1 MSVSQEVSHLR
12 YEGGRFSGAT
22 THVVREGLVRLHV
35 NGQELATIMCTPVAL
50 DQLAVGFLRSEGIIE
65 SFSDVR
71 RVVVCPSGA
80 CVEVWLRDAGRPLPT
95 GKVLTSGCGGGI
107 TFADLTERVEP
118 LTSDLTVTADQLGR
132 LFFMLQEGQRIR
144 GIHTA
149 ALADGEQLLVV
160 TEDVG
165 RHNAVD
171 KLWGRCLVEG
181 IATQDR
187 IVLTTGRIS
196 SEMLR
201 KAARMRAPIVV
212 SRTSPTTLTLA
223 LAEAW
228 NVTVVGYVRRGS
240 LNVYTGLAR
249 VRVER

>member
-1 MSVSQEVSHLR
+1 MSVSQEVVHLR
-12 YEGGRFSGAT
+12 YESGQFSNVT
-22 THVVREGLVRLHV
+22 TQVVREGLVRIHV
-35 NGQELATIMCTPVAL
+35 NGQELAMIMCTPVAL
-50 DQLAVGFLRSEGIIE
+50 DHLAVGFLRSEGIIE

-71 RVVVCPSGA
+71 RIVVCPSGT
-80 CVEVWLRDAGRPLPT
+80 CVEVWLWDAGRALPT
-95 GKVLTSGCGGGI
+95 ARVLTSGCGGGI
-107 TFADLTERVEP
+107 TFADLTEKVEP
-118 LTSDLTVTADQLGR
+118 LDSNLTVTADQLGR
-132 LFFMLQEGQRIR
+132 LLFMLQEGQRIR

-149 ALADGEQLLVV
+149 ALADGERLLAVA
-160 TEDVG
+160 EDVG

-201 KAARMRAPIVV
+201 KAARMRAPIVA

-223 LAEAW
+223 LAEVW

-249 VRVER
+249 VRAER

>member
-12 YEGGRFSGAT
+12 YESGQFSSVT
-22 THVVREGLVRLHV
+22 TQVVREGLVRLHV
-35 NGQELATIMCTPVAL
+35 NGQELAMIMCTPVAL

-71 RVVVCPSGA
+71 RIVVCPSGA
-80 CVEVWLRDAGRPLPT
+80 CVEVWLRDTGRALPA

-107 TFADLTERVEP
+107 TFADLTERVAP
-118 LTSDLTVTADQLGR
+118 LDSDLTVTADQLGR
-132 LFFMLQEGQRIR
+132 LLFMLQERQRIR

-149 ALADGEQLLVV
+149 ALADGEQLLALA
-160 TEDVG
+160 EDVG
-165 RHNAVD
+165 RHNAID

-201 KAARMRAPIVV
+201 KAARMRAPIVA

>member
-12 YEGGRFSGAT
+12 YEGGRLSATT

-35 NGQELATIMCTPVAL
+35 NGQELAMMMCTPVDL
-50 DQLAVGFLRSEGIIE
+50 DLLAVGFLRGEGIIE
-65 SFSDVR
+65 GLSDVR
-71 RVVVCPSGA
+71 RIVVCPSGA
-80 CVEVWLRDAGRPLPT
+80 CVEVWLWDARRTLPAAR
-95 GKVLTSGCGGGI
+95 VLTSGCGGGI

-118 LTSDLTVTADQLGR
+118 LDSTVSITADQLGR
-132 LFFMLQEGQRIR
+132 LLFMLQEGQRIR

-149 ALADGEQLLVV
+149 ALSDGERLLAVA
-160 TEDVG
+160 EDVG
-165 RHNAVD
+165 RHNAID

-201 KAARMRAPIVV
+201 KAARMRAPIVA

-240 LNVYTGLAR
+240 LNVYTGLSR
-249 VRVER
+249 VLAEQ

>member
-1 MSVSQEVSHLR
+1 
-12 YEGGRFSGAT
+12 
-22 THVVREGLVRLHV
+22 
-35 NGQELATIMCTPVAL
+35 
-50 DQLAVGFLRSEGIIE
+50 
-65 SFSDVR
+65 VR
-71 RVVVCPSGA
+71 RIVVCPSGG
-80 CVEVWLRDAGRPLPT
+80 CVEVWLRDASRVLPT
-95 GKVLTSGCGGGI
+95 ARVLTSGCGGGI
-107 TFADLTERVEP
+107 TFADLTERVKP
-118 LTSDLTVTADQLGR
+118 LDSTVSVTADQLGQL
-132 LFFMLQEGQRIR
+132 LFKLQEGQRMR
-144 GIHTA
+144 GLHAA
-149 ALADGEQLLVV
+149 ALSDSEQLLAVAL
-160 TEDVG
+160 DVG
-165 RHNAVD
+165 RHNAID

-201 KAARMRAPIVV
+201 KVARMAAPIVA

-249 VRVER
+249 VLPKR